1 MGLLSVIAATVG
13 AYALG
18 AVYYMALSRRWL
30 AATGLPLGPDGRP
43 VGGTMWPMAIGFV
56 CTLMVV
62 GMMRHVFVMSALDT
76 PAEGLMGGFGIGAF
90 LVTPW
95 LVMCYAYSMRSRAL
109 MIIDGAYAVI
119 GATVAGLI
127 LTLF

>member
-1 MGLLSVIAATVG
+1 
-13 AYALG
+13 
-18 AVYYMALSRRWL
+18 
-30 AATGLPLGPDGRP
+30 
-43 VGGTMWPMAIGFV
+43 MWPMAIGFV
-56 CTLMVV
+56 CTLVVV

-109 MIIDGAYAVI
+109 MIIDGAYYMGGWVGGVCTPSRTMMMSGRTLWHAPDASGR
-119 GATVAGLI
+119 GAANFDPEQAQEDHRQGGY
-127 LTLF
+127 